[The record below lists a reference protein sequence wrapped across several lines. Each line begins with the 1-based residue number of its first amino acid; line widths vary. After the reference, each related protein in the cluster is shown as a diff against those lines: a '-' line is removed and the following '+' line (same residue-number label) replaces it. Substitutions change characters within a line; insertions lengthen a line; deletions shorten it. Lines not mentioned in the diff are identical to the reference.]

1 MKYNV
6 TPAEKSTV
14 KITITFTPE
23 EFAAAND
30 KAYV

>member
-14 KITITFTPE
+14 KIEITFTP
-23 EFAAAND
+23 
-30 KAYV
+30 KSLRRQTTRHM